1 MLSKKKDKLKS
12 SSNEKKTKKII
23 YKTLKKRYMNYKSNV
38 WKKIFTEKDWEKYID
53 ENWLDDNGSR
63 NHGGYISP
71 EEMKTLL
78 GDNSVLPKEFPKLEV
93 KVNKYT
99 IIIPTCAYNS
109 ALYQKKYISTLRKYL
124 YEFNSDILELDLSK
138 NGGGKTEVIASG
150 LLPLFLL
157 QNNKI
162 LTKLELG
169 NDKKKKGLIIKNG
182 EINNLPVKVSK
193 AKKILIKPK
202 KIIIKM
208 SGQTASAG
216 EQTLLALTVLKG
228 VTKTI
233 FEGKPTAGFTTWIE
247 YIDLPN
253 GGGIE
258 FPVGVMTSSKGVKC
272 RKNKKLY
279 PEDLNA

>member
-12 SSNEKKTKKII
+12 SSNETKTKKII

-53 ENWLDDNGSR
+53 ENWLDDTGSR

-78 GDNSVLPKEFPKLEV
+78 GDNSVLPKEYPTSHV
-93 KVNKYT
+93 KENKFT
-99 IIIPTCAYNS
+99 IVVPTCAYNS
-109 ALYQKKYISTLRKYL
+109 SLYQKKYISTLRKYL
-124 YEFNSDILELDLSK
+124 SEFNSEILELDLSK

-150 LLPLFLL
+150 LLPLFLI
-157 QNNKI
+157 QDNKI

-169 NDKKKKGLIIKNG
+169 NGTKKNGLIIKNG
-182 EINNLPVKVSK
+182 EISNLPVKVSK
-193 AKKILIKPK
+193 AKKMLIKPQ
-202 KIIIKM
+202 KIIVKM

-216 EQTLLALTVLKG
+216 EQILLALTLLKSITEI
-228 VTKTI
+228 V
-233 FEGKPTAGFTTWIE
+233 FEGYPTAGFTTWIE

-272 RKNKKLY
+272 REDNKLY